1 MSPRHVW
8 NACAGTMLLVVV
20 LGLCLVTA
28 ADAAPS
34 ASPVCTAVK
43 GEDLGASKAFVPSLW
58 AAVATGDLIVLE
70 PLSSGHRLA
79 AEISPRTPAE
89 LRGDLA
95 SRAPPIRL

>member
-8 NACAGTMLLVVV
+8 NACAGTILLVVV
-20 LGLCLVTA
+20 LGLCLVSA

-34 ASPVCTAVK
+34 APPLCTAVK
-43 GEDLGASKAFVPSLW
+43 GEELGASKAFVPSLW

-70 PLSSGHRLA
+70 PLSSEHRLP
-79 AEISPRTPAE
+79 EQIPPRTPAD